1 MEIVR
6 RDSDR
11 MRSLI
16 SPKYL
21 ELKNI
26 NRFRES
32 SIKRVVIESVE
43 YCTYFLTDGEYIKIG
58 VAASLPNRIRQLQTA
73 NARRIRALYIIPSE
87 NQREALRIEKTL
99 HKYFQGKKL
108 MGEWFNISINEIK
121 TGCNAIQEE
130 IYIPASKFDFEIDG
144 IEII

>member
-121 TGCNAIQEE
+121 TGCNTIQEE

>member
-1 MEIVR
+1 METIR

-21 ELKNI
+21 KVKNI
-26 NRFRES
+26 KRFRES
-32 SIKRVVIESVE
+32 SIKRVVIESIE

-73 NARRIRALYIIPSE
+73 NARRIKALYIIPSE
-87 NQREALRIEKTL
+87 NQREAMRIEKAL
-99 HKYFQGKKL
+99 HKYFRGKNL

-130 IYIPASKFDFEIDG
+130 LYIPASKFDFEIDG
-144 IEII
+144 IELI